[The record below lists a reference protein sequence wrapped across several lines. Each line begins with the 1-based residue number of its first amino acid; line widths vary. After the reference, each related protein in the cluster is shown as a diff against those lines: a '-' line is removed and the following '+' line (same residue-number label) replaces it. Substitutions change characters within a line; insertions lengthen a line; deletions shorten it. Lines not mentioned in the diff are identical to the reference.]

1 MTSIFTALDGAK
13 SYIVAFVVA
22 LLGLLNAFG
31 IVEPTWVDSLLGA
44 FGIVAARSAISKI
57 APATPATK

>member
-1 MTSIFTALDGAK
+1 MTAIFSQIDGAK

-31 IVEPTWVDSLLGA
+31 VHEPTWVDSLLAA
-44 FGIVAARSAISKI
+44 FGIVAAKSAIAKLEPPKAS
-57 APATPATK
+57 